1 MVADVSYSPT
11 AMMNEQD
18 IVPEDWKER
27 LPNVKLMSD
36 VTWIQWVT
44 VAEAEGTPS
53 AISDLKYIFRHEV
66 ITENT
71 RFIIEQAAKVE
82 EDEFN
87 ADWPGLKFVTTD
99 TEFLALLG
107 TVHGVFNVH
116 LLVSHPNELGTKAV
130 EAVNIFTTDG
140 GDNYHMLWTLT
151 GNANSPIDSAG

>member
-11 AMMNEQD
+11 AMIND
-18 IVPEDWKER
+18 LDHVPADWKER
-27 LPNVKLMSD
+27 LPNVKQMSD
-36 VTWIQWVT
+36 VMWIQWVT

-53 AISDLKYIFRHEV
+53 AVSDLKYIFRHDV

-87 ADWPGLKFVTTD
+87 ADWPGLKFVPTD

-107 TVHGVFNVH
+107 TVHGLFNVH
-116 LLVSHPNELGTKAV
+116 LLVSHPNELGTKAI
-130 EAVNIFTTDG
+130 EAVNIFTTDD

-151 GNANSPIDSAG
+151 GNGNSPIGSAS